1 MGWFSNNNSKDSE
14 EFNARVKE
22 VADKI
27 VDGKEKQSHER
38 YERKTKADEDKAVK
52 SIKKLDKLFPTLDK
66 GFYNKC
72 YPRYSET
79 TVMPTGLRLALA
91 YLEYQY
97 INSTNFSGFCSSIKP
112 ISTLYSLEDYIMDWD
127 SVIYR
132 VKNSSEYSL
141 YKTKRS
147 IYLGRDEE
155 DMIVNDEC
163 ILSMLK
169 DHNVLAD
176 LHLLKNIKDGTI
188 VELTEEDFLDSVYL
202 ATANMF
208 LGVIKP
214 INPNK
219 ITELYKLLIFEGN
232 DFYFEQVKSDLI
244 EQFCNSLD
252 NKNIKNIKNTKNNKC
267 DNSCCNCNNQ
277 KGRTNDKD
285 N

>member
-1 MGWFSNNNSKDSE
+1 MGWFSNNSKDNE

-27 VDGKEKQSHER
+27 VDGKEKQLHER

-52 SIKKLDKLFPTLDK
+52 NITKLPKLFPTLDK
-66 GFYNKC
+66 GFGNKC
-72 YPRYSET
+72 YPSYSET
-79 TVMPTGLRLALA
+79 TPMPTGLELALA

-97 INSTNFSGFCSSIKP
+97 INSTNFSSFCSSIKS
-112 ISTLYSLEDYIMDWD
+112 ISALYSLKEYFMDWG
-127 SVIYR
+127 SVFYR

-147 IYLGRDEE
+147 IYLGREEE

-214 INPNK
+214 INPDK
-219 ITELYKLLIFEGN
+219 ITELYKLLIFEGK
-232 DFYFEQVKSDLI
+232 DFYFEQVKSNLV

-252 NKNIKNIKNTKNNKC
+252 NKNIKNIKNNKNNKC
-267 DNSCCNCNNQ
+267 DNSCCNCKQ
-277 KGRTNDKD
+277 
-285 N
+285 

>member
-1 MGWFSNNNSKDSE
+1 MGWFSNNSKDNE

-27 VDGKEKQSHER
+27 VDGKEKQLHER

-52 SIKKLDKLFPTLDK
+52 NITKLPKLFPTLDK
-66 GFYNKC
+66 GFGNKC
-72 YPRYSET
+72 YPSYSET
-79 TVMPTGLRLALA
+79 TPMPTGLELALA

-97 INSTNFSGFCSSIKP
+97 INSTNFSSFCSSIKS
-112 ISTLYSLEDYIMDWD
+112 ISALYSLKEYFMDWD
-127 SVIYR
+127 SIIYR

-147 IYLGRDEE
+147 IYLGREEE

-202 ATANMF
+202 VTANMF

-214 INPNK
+214 INPDK
-219 ITELYKLLIFEGN
+219 ITELYKLLIFEGK
-232 DFYFEQVKSDLI
+232 DFYFEQVKSDLV

-252 NKNIKNIKNTKNNKC
+252 NKNIKNTKNNKC
-267 DNSCCNCNNQ
+267 DNSNCNCKQ
-277 KGRTNDKD
+277 
-285 N
+285 

>member
-1 MGWFSNNNSKDSE
+1 MGWFSNNTSKDNE

-66 GFYNKC
+66 GFGNKFF
-72 YPRYSET
+72 PHYSET
-79 TVMPTGLRLALA
+79 TVMPTGLMLALT

-97 INSTNFSGFCSSIKP
+97 MNSANFSDFCYSIKP
-112 ISTLYSLEDYIMDWD
+112 ISTLYALKEYIMDWD
-127 SVIYR
+127 SIIYR

-141 YKTKRS
+141 YETKRS
-147 IYLGRDEE
+147 IRLVRDAE
-155 DMIVNDEC
+155 DLTVDNELM
-163 ILSMLK
+163 LSMLK

-176 LHLLKNIKDGTI
+176 LRLLKNIKDGTI
-188 VELTEEDFLDSVYL
+188 VELTKKDFLDSVYL

-214 INPNK
+214 INPDK
-219 ITELYKLLIFEGN
+219 ITELYKLLIFEGK
-232 DFYFEQVKSDLI
+232 DFNFEQVKSDLV
-244 EQFCNSLD
+244 EQCYNSLD
-252 NKNIKNIKNTKNNKC
+252 NKNIKNIKNNKC
-267 DNSCCNCNNQ
+267 DNSCCNCKQ
-277 KGRTNDKD
+277 
-285 N
+285 